1 MDKGDVFDEVVRRI
15 QKHLQ
20 RQLGMGKMQ
29 ANSVAVNIAG
39 KAGKAG
45 KQVDET
51 IPQKT
56 PALGGQNLNA
66 AERQQANVEIMYSTI
81 ETMMQMIAN
90 VNEKT
95 DRFGRAVMNRNTRGR
110 ANQRIG
116 NQR

>member
-39 KAGKAG
+39 KAGK
-45 KQVDET
+45 QVDET

-66 AERQQANVEIMYSTI
+66 AERQQANVEIMYSTS

-95 DRFGRAVMNRNTRGR
+95 DRFGRAVMNRNARGR

>member
-29 ANSVAVNIAG
+29 ANCVAMNI
-39 KAGKAG
+39 AGKAG

-90 VNEKT
+90 VNLKA
-95 DRFGRAVMNRNTRGR
+95 DRFGRAVMNRNARGR